1 MYFCIYIHLNG
12 TEGNLYTIKKFG
24 FTNFSLTSYH
34 DIQHLQLNNN
44 LNTRIQSC
52 LIIDEEKIILIFFIK
67 EKQRLSVSFFDF
79 DLNPKGQG
87 QQIYQMSN
95 TYSGTGIFFKSIYL
109 NNKIVA
115 LIFFMDG
122 DQGNSLLLKIFH
134 IILKDNGDYNKELI
148 LDYNINKYNFQTSIN
163 LNDFI
168 KFNNERL
175 VFISTIEFTSL
186 YILVFDLYNNYTN
199 LKIRVYKYQLTNY
212 KVVNELSA
220 FIYNDYLVFSS
231 TVKLLI
237 SPGNV
242 YSIFMIF
249 GYANE
254 TESSIIIDIYP
265 YLSDTDN
272 YDFSNNIITKLS
284 EKLVID
290 NNIFGYIPAYQ
301 IKLISVPNEITF
313 YNEMKL
319 IHYWM
324 EIYLNLS
331 IK

>member
-1 MYFCIYIHLNG
+1 
-12 TEGNLYTIKKFG
+12 
-24 FTNFSLTSYH
+24 
-34 DIQHLQLNNN
+34 
-44 LNTRIQSC
+44 
-52 LIIDEEKIILIFFIK
+52 
-67 EKQRLSVSFFDF
+67 
-79 DLNPKGQG
+79 
-87 QQIYQMSN
+87 MSN

-122 DQGNSLLLKIFH
+122 DQGNSLSLKIFH

-148 LDYNINKYNFQTSIN
+148 LDYNINKYNFQTSIT

-301 IKLISVPNEITF
+301 IKLISVPNEIIF
-313 YNEMKL
+313 YNGNETNSLLDGDILEFEHKINQNNNLIKNNDYYSFEFQFIIQEPDYETLFNNAHELINDTSDIGNFEQMKFYGKTNTVKFKL
-319 IHYWM
+319 CHEYCSSCKI
-324 EIYLNLS
+324 
-331 IK
+331 